1 MVYLPPQFLV
11 PETASSSLS
20 LPEAGTL
27 ALITHLT
34 ASGKDSRR
42 PHFLRPHEPLEL
54 LTINRQNCTITE
66 MAPTRA
72 FCLLLVESAYYR
84 FHI

>member
-54 LTINRQNCTITE
+54 LTINRQNCTITFSWLKG
-66 MAPTRA
+66 ATTA
-72 FCLLLVESAYYR
+72 FTFKTPLSC
-84 FHI
+84 